1 MVLRAALPRPAL
13 RLVPGVNL
21 QISRIS
27 WDLYFDIVAGA
38 APAAWTN
45 TVDVPAPVPLWLA
58 RCPWPWV
65 IMYLT
70 SVY

>member
-1 MVLRAALPRPAL
+1 MLRAALPRPAS

-38 APAAWTN
+38 APTACTN
-45 TVDVPAPVPLWLA
+45 TVPSPVPLLLA